1 MDEQMTLEAEAPKK
15 RVVSEKVM
23 ENLRKAQA
31 KKAELDAQRKKEKAE
46 KQQADKRKRKVD
58 SLKKQL
64 VALTAEEYTSEEE
77 ISPRSPREPEVK
89 IVKAPPPKEPPPQA
103 PQKHAPK
110 VKEKQVPKPPERLS
124 PLFI

>member
-1 MDEQMTLEAEAPKK
+1 MDEQRTLEAEAPKK

-46 KQQADKRKRKVD
+46 KQQADKRRRKVD

-64 VALTAEEYTSEEE
+64 VALTAEEYTSED
-77 ISPRSPREPEVK
+77 EPEVK

-103 PQKHAPK
+103 SQKHAPK
-110 VKEKQVPKPPERLS
+110 IKEKPVPKPPERLS